1 MWTVAVLQMSV
12 IIIFFPCSCD
22 RYERLDLS
30 PPEMKQYPTEI
41 TLEEAEKMLLE
52 MMSEFDSSPTKSII

>member
-1 MWTVAVLQMSV
+1 MNPKKRAHMWTVAVLQMSV
-12 IIIFFPCSCD
+12 IIIFFLCSCD

-41 TLEEAEKMLLE
+41 TLEEAEK
-52 MMSEFDSSPTKSII
+52 I